1 MLSSICTVEG
11 AYSLDSIDSL
21 RVLSRLDYGD
31 TLERLCFW
39 KDWGILMA
47 VYVYESEY
55 SLPCGAYLL
64 L

>member
-1 MLSSICTVEG
+1 MLSSICPVEG

-21 RVLSRLDYGD
+21 RILSRLDYED

-39 KDWGILMA
+39 KDLGILMA